1 MPTRPVIVR
10 FEQAPTES
18 SVLKITRSNFVLQ
31 GQGAGEQGTRLHF
44 PRPLKHIDKSKALDE
59 LRAYRKLDKRQIEP
73 DSNIDEY
80 FSEYSWSGGFIWV
93 QKPGTRPA
101 PYLEAYDPAINVL
114 AKVTSGPRG
123 GNEIVVDDP
132 AEIAAGQI
140 IQIQWINR
148 GGPDGSIIKSIY
160 GKDSELAGSHH
171 WTFEDRPLVTTDR
184 PSHANVEGEKSDH

>member
-1 MPTRPVIVR
+1 MTNIFLNILGAVDLSGFRSRVPDLPPI
-10 FEQAPTES
+10 
-18 SVLKITRSNFVLQ
+18 LKPMTL
-31 GQGAGEQGTRLHF
+31 
-44 PRPLKHIDKSKALDE
+44 P
-59 LRAYRKLDKRQIEP
+59 
-73 DSNIDEY
+73 
-80 FSEYSWSGGFIWV
+80 
-93 QKPGTRPA
+93 
-101 PYLEAYDPAINVL
+101 INVL

-171 WTFEDRPLVTTDR
+171 WTFEKRPLVRQTVRVTR
-184 PSHANVEGEKSDH
+184 VEGQKIILADVLLHNTDAALPRSGCAVGTAWSRWASRTYTSTSLIHRRLAII